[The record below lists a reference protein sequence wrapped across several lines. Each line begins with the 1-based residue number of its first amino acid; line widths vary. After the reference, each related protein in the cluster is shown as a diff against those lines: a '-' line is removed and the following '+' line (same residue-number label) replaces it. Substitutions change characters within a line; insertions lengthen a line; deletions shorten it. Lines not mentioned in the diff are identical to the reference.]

1 MESREFLETKKVIL
15 TSPIIGKTS
24 TIKLGRES
32 EYKNQIVETEE
43 GLAATEGR
51 LWIERKAWLGS

>member
-51 LWIERKAWLGS
+51 L